1 MAPGHSRSSITIWKA
16 RARTSCWAGLI
27 HRFRTWFS
35 PTSNAVILTGLTADA
50 LYHFRARSRDA
61 AGNLN
66 VSADFT
72 LITHSSPGAGGVP
85 QAVIWTNTV
94 NATSTGATLKKTA
107 GCDGCASTAVSQQVI
122 TSGNGYAANATDAHM
137 PPIRPTCRRS
147 TCHACAGVGCATER
161 SEAMADKRNACAVVG
176 QAPAGCEGETPLASC
191 LRGRRLGVQK
201 T

>member
-1 MAPGHSRSSITIWKA
+1 MHL
-16 RARTSCWAGLI
+16 AGSTHCDWPPL
-27 HRFRTWFS
+27 FS
-35 PTSNAVILTGLTADA
+35 HKSFELHCHAC
-50 LYHFRARSRDA
+50 
-61 AGNLN
+61 AG
-66 VSADFT
+66 
-72 LITHSSPGAGGVP
+72 I
-85 QAVIWTNTV
+85 
-94 NATSTGATLKKTA
+94 
-107 GCDGCASTAVSQQVI
+107 
-122 TSGNGYAANATDAHM
+122 GYAANSTDAHM

>member
-1 MAPGHSRSSITIWKA
+1 M
-16 RARTSCWAGLI
+16 
-27 HRFRTWFS
+27 
-35 PTSNAVILTGLTADA
+35 ILTGLTADA

-122 TSGNGYAANATDAHM
+122 TSGNGYVEFTASEMTK
-137 PPIRPTCRRS
+137 
-147 TCHACAGVGCATER
+147 ER
-161 SEAMADKRNACAVVG
+161 SVG
-176 QAPAGCEGETPLASC
+176 LTNSARTGPTFNVSHSLPCYASCRLDALRLASAF
-191 LRGRRLGVQK
+191 
-201 T
+201 